1 MKKKLISLL
10 KVVVPLLLGVGL
22 TWYIYQ
28 DLSEEDKAQVFESLR
43 IADYSWIAFSIL
55 FAILSHL
62 SRGWRWKYTLEPLDM
77 RPKFLNNFFSVMI
90 GYIANLAFPRLGEAS
105 RCAALA
111 RYENLPFNKL
121 FGTVIAER
129 VADFAI
135 LLSLIAGVILFQ
147 LDKIN
152 EIMSQPVKDILGESA
167 DPATADQTMK
177 ELLLD
182 KIPPTWVLILLAIGG
197 IVGLVVLIRFLRSSQ
212 QGIALKVRD
221 FIGGLLD
228 GLKSI
233 LVMRQRWSFIG
244 HTFFIWLMYILMFYV
259 SFFSLP
265 GTSNVPLAGV
275 ITAFV
280 MGGISIVVVQGGL
293 GVYPAIVAATL
304 QLYGVD
310 LPIGFA
316 FGWIMWAAQTVMI
329 LVLGGAS
336 FPGMALYNKKP
347 AHGGA

>member
-43 IADYSWIAFSIL
+43 IANYGWIAFSL
-55 FAILSHL
+55 FFAILSHV
-62 SRGWRWKYTLEPLDM
+62 SRGWRWKYTLEPLGM

-129 VADFAI
+129 VADFVI
-135 LLSLIAGVILFQ
+135 LLSLIAMVIIFQ
-147 LDKIN
+147 LDKIR
-152 EIMSQPVKDILGESA
+152 EIMGKQVTDIMGDDVAPEMVGK
-167 DPATADQTMK
+167 TMND
-177 ELLLD
+177 LVMA
-182 KIPPTWVLILLAIGG
+182 KIPPTYVLILIGVAG
-197 IVGLVVLIRFLRSSQ
+197 IVGIVLVFRFLSSSQ
-212 QGIALKVRD
+212 KGFALKVRD
-221 FIGGLLD
+221 FISGLLD

-233 LVMRQRWSFIG
+233 LVMRQRWSFIA
-244 HTFFIWLMYILMFYV
+244 HTLFIWLMYILMFYV

-265 GTSNVPLAGV
+265 DTSSVPLAGV
-275 ITAFV
+275 LTAFV
-280 MGGISIVVVQGGL
+280 MGGISIVLVQGGL

-329 LVLGGAS
+329 LLLGGLS

-347 AHGGA
+347 QHAGA